1 MRRNLLAGVLLM
13 LLGFSLG
20 VYAEAGW
27 TMTAPLNATDQE
39 ADEGYFALGQDTM
52 VVAKPNSPLH
62 IWLRGHLGQRLKLTI
77 APDTD
82 SH

>member
-1 MRRNLLAGVLLM
+1 MRRKVLTGVLLM

-27 TMTAPLNATDQE
+27 SMTAPLGATEQE

-52 VVAKPNSPLH
+52 VVAKPGSQLH
-62 IWLRGHLGQRLKLTI
+62 IWLRDHLGQHLKLTL